1 MTIQFCGAAREVT
14 GSSHLL
20 TLDNGY
26 KILLDCGLYQGNDEA
41 FANFNRQWHFNPA
54 EIDCV
59 ILSHAHIDHSGRM
72 PMLTRDGYEGEIICT
87 HATRDLAAI
96 MLMDS
101 ALIQERDS
109 EYANEQP
116 GRSDL
121 EKQEPLYLP
130 DDVTKCFTQV
140 VGIGYEHWHRI
151 NPDVE
156 VLLRDNGHILGSA
169 SVMLRIKTG
178 KNKTAIVGF
187 TGDIGRPNRPI
198 LRDPVPMLPCDVLI
212 SESTY
217 GDRLHESPPNEKD
230 KLLQII
236 TETCIKNKGKLIIP
250 AFSVGKTQEIVF
262 MLDMLQQQGKLP
274 KIPVYV
280 DSPLATNATHVFQM
294 HPECFDK
301 EITEY
306 MRIDPNPFGFNRLTY
321 TRTVDASKSINYERK
336 PSIIISASGMANA
349 GRVKH
354 HIYHNIENHRNTILF
369 VGYCAPYTLG
379 GIIKSGAKSVR
390 IFGEV
395 RQVRA
400 KIMNMDS
407 FSAHGDQQE
416 MINFLDNQN
425 RKQVKHFF
433 LVHGEYE
440 VQKVFKTVLEEKN
453 FTNIAIPQLGET
465 ITLDV

>member
-26 KILLDCGLYQGNDEA
+26 KILLDCGLYQGNEEA
-41 FANFNRQWHFNPA
+41 FANFNRQWPFNPA
-54 EIDCV
+54 EINCV
-59 ILSHAHIDHSGRM
+59 ILSHAHIDHSGRL

-101 ALIQERDS
+101 ALIQERDV
-109 EYANEQP
+109 EFTNQQP

-121 EKQEPLYLP
+121 EVNEPLYVSE
-130 DDVTKCFTQV
+130 DVTKCFEQV

-178 KNKTAIVGF
+178 KNKTVMLGF

-198 LRDPVPMLPCDVLI
+198 LHDPIPMLPCDVLI

-217 GDRLHESPPNEKD
+217 GDRLHESPPNEKE

-250 AFSVGKTQEIVF
+250 AFSVGKTQEIVY
-262 MLDMLQQQGKLP
+262 MLDALQQQGQLP

-301 EITEY
+301 QITEY
-306 MRIDPNPFGFNRLTY
+306 MRVDPNPFGFNQLTY
-321 TRTVDASKSINYERK
+321 VRTVEASKRLNYDRK

-349 GRVKH
+349 GRIKH
-354 HIYHNIENHRNTILF
+354 HIYHNIENARNTILF

-379 GIIKSGAKSVR
+379 GEIKSGAKSVR

-395 RQVRA
+395 RRVKA
-400 KIMNMDS
+400 KIAEMDS

-416 MINFLDNQN
+416 MIDFLNNQDRN
-425 RKQVKHFF
+425 RLNRLF

-440 VQKVFKTVLEEKN
+440 VQKKFKTALENHN
-453 FTNIAIPQLGET
+453 FSNVSIPQLGET
-465 ITLDV
+465 FDLNV